1 MYQQITRNKPLQL
14 LLGLLL
20 LLTTLTTAAQGLNA
34 QPQSGLSLQDM
45 LAGTGQSDVIPPEQ
59 AYSFSARVDGP
70 QQLRLNWKIA
80 KGAYLYQEKI
90 KLKLKQAEGVT
101 LGEYQLPKA
110 KIKKDALRPD
120 GSTGDLPVYYG
131 AIDLTVPLVRTN
143 TNATGITLEVV
154 YQGCADLG
162 VCYPPQVKKIRLDLP
177 ASSSPA
183 ATGAQAA
190 TATTQTPAVAN
201 PGNGPEPISEQDQI
215 IASLSGGNY
224 WLVIAIFFGFGL
236 ALSLTPCIF
245 PMIPILSG
253 IIVGQGREITTAKA
267 FTLSLTYVLAMAVT
281 YTVAGVLAGLFGQNL
296 QTSFQD
302 PWILSIFAGIFVL
315 LAFSMFGFYD
325 LQLPN
330 KIQSRLAEISNR
342 QQGGTLIGAGIMGF
356 LSALI
361 VGPCVAPPLAAAL
374 IFIGQTGDGVLGG
387 LALFSLSMGMGSPLI
402 AIGTSAGK
410 LLPRVGSWMDIVKGV
425 FGVGMLA
432 VAIIMLERIIP
443 ATAAMVLWGTLMM
456 VSAIYMGALH
466 ELPIEASGWQR
477 LWKGLG
483 VVMLV
488 YGSLMLVG
496 AAAGGKD
503 TVQPLRGISLFG
515 GGGQQQQH
523 LQFKPIKSVADLD
536 REVANA
542 ASQGRAVMLD
552 FKADW
557 CITCKEMERYTFSDP
572 QVINALQGV
581 VLIQADV
588 TANDAEDKALL
599 QGRFGMPGPP
609 SIMFFDRQGRERKNY
624 RVVGFVPA
632 KEFAA
637 HASQAVK

>member
-1 MYQQITRNKPLQL
+1 MHQQITQNKLFHL
-14 LLGLLL
+14 LLGAF
-20 LLTTLTTAAQGLNA
+20 LTLVTLAAAAQNLA
-34 QPQSGLSLQDM
+34 STPQSDLNLQD
-45 LAGTGQSDVIPPEQ
+45 LLQGTEQKDIIPPEK
-59 AYSFSARVDGP
+59 AYTFRATVELP
-70 QQLRLNWKIA
+70 QQLRLKWVIA
-80 KGAYLYQEKI
+80 KGTYLYQEKI
-90 KLKLKQAEGVT
+90 KLKLTQADGVS
-101 LGEYQLPKA
+101 LGEYQLPPA
-110 KIKKDALRPD
+110 KIKQNALRPD
-120 GSTGDLPVYYG
+120 GSTGDLPVYYHG
-131 AIDLTVPLVRTN
+131 IDLAVPLVRTN
-143 TNATGITLEVV
+143 TAATSITLEAF

-162 VCYPPQVKKIRLDLP
+162 VCYPPQIKKIKLDLP
-177 ASSSPA
+177 ASN
-183 ATGAQAA
+183 A
-190 TATTQTPAVAN
+190 TAAVTTISADTTPANYA
-201 PGNGPEPISEQDQI
+201 EPISEQDQI

-236 ALSLTPCIF
+236 ALALTPCIF

-253 IIVGQGREITTAKA
+253 IIVGHGKKITTTKA
-267 FTLSLTYVLAMAVT
+267 FSLSLTYVLAMAIT
-281 YTVAGVLAGLFGQNL
+281 YTIAGVLAGMFGQNL
-296 QTSFQD
+296 QASFQD

-315 LAFSMFGFYD
+315 LALSMFGFYD

-330 KIQSRLAEISNR
+330 QIQSKLTEISNK

-374 IFIGQTGDGVLGG
+374 IFIGQTGDGILGG
-387 LALFSLSMGMGSPLI
+387 VALFSLSMGMGSPLI

-443 ATAAMVLWGTLMM
+443 ETIAMVLWGTLMM

-503 TVQPLRGISLFG
+503 TIQPLRGISIFG
-515 GGGQQQQH
+515 GGGAAQQQH
-523 LQFKPIKSVADLD
+523 LQFKPIKSVEDLD
-536 REVANA
+536 REVASA
-542 ASQGRAVMLD
+542 AAQGKPVMLD

-557 CITCKEMERYTFSDP
+557 CVTCKEMERYTFSDP
-572 QVINALQGV
+572 KVISALQGV
-581 VLIQADV
+581 VLLQADV
-588 TANDAEDKALL
+588 TANDAVDKALL

-609 SIMFFDRQGRERKNY
+609 SIMFFDRQGNERKNF
-624 RVVGFVPA
+624 RVVGFVPPE
-632 KEFAA
+632 EFAL
-637 HASQAVK
+637 HVIQAAK

>member
-1 MYQQITRNKPLQL
+1 MHQQINKNAIFRL
-14 LLGLLL
+14 LFGVLLSL
-20 LLTTLTTAAQGLNA
+20 ICLTATAQGFSTT
-34 QPQSGLSLQDM
+34 PKSSPSLQD
-45 LAGTGQSDVIPPEQ
+45 LLGGSVNDGVLPPEQ
-59 AYSFSARVDGP
+59 AYKFSTKVQGP
-70 QQLRLNWKIA
+70 QQLRLKWEIA
-80 KGAYLYQEKI
+80 KGTYLYQEKVKI
-90 KLKLKQAEGVT
+90 KLLQADGVS
-101 LGEYQLPKA
+101 LGQYQLPA
-110 KIKKDALRPD
+110 PKIKQDALRPD
-120 GSTGDLPVYYG
+120 GSTGDIPVYYKG
-131 AIDLTVPLVRTN
+131 IDLEVPLIRTN
-143 TNATGITLEVV
+143 TAATSITLEAT

-162 VCYPPQVKKIRLDLP
+162 VCYPPQVKKVTLDLP
-177 ASSSPA
+177 ASSQAPAIAGPATAPMATA
-183 ATGAQAA
+183 ATSTS
-190 TATTQTPAVAN
+190 TAELV
-201 PGNGPEPISEQDQI
+201 SEQDQI

-253 IIVGQGREITTAKA
+253 IIVGQGREITTTRA
-267 FTLSLTYVLAMAVT
+267 FSLSLTYVLAMAIT
-281 YTVAGVLAGLFGQNL
+281 YTVAGILAGLFGQNL

-302 PWILSIFAGIFVL
+302 PWILSIFSGIFVL
-315 LAFSMFGFYD
+315 LALSMFGFYD
-325 LQLPN
+325 LQLPSSL
-330 KIQSRLAEISNR
+330 QSRLTEISNK

-387 LALFSLSMGMGSPLI
+387 VALFALSMGMGSPLI
-402 AIGTSAGK
+402 VIGTSAGK

-443 ATAAMVLWGTLMM
+443 TTVAMVLWGTLLV

-483 VVMLV
+483 VVLLV

-503 TVQPLRGISLFG
+503 TIQPLRGISLASG
-515 GGGQQQQH
+515 MAQQQH
-523 LQFKPIKSVADLD
+523 LNFKRIKSTADLD
-536 REVANA
+536 REVAA
-542 ASQGRAVMLD
+542 AAAQNKPVMLD
-552 FKADW
+552 FYADW
-557 CITCKEMERYTFSDP
+557 CITCKEMERYTFTDP
-572 QVINALQGV
+572 QVISALQGV
-581 VLIQADV
+581 VLLQSDV
-588 TANDAEDKALL
+588 TANDKDDKALL

-609 SIMFFDRQGRERKNY
+609 SIMFFDRTGKERKNY
-624 RVVGFVPA
+624 RVVGFVPPE
-632 KEFAA
+632 EFAS
-637 HASQAVK
+637 HVTQATK

>member
-1 MYQQITRNKPLQL
+1 MHQQINQNNFFHL
-14 LLGLLL
+14 LLGVLLS
-20 LLTTLTTAAQGLNA
+20 LLTITATAQNFTPGS
-34 QPQSGLSLQDM
+34 QSSPNLQSLLGGSGGD
-45 LAGTGQSDVIPPEQ
+45 AIIPPEQ
-59 AYSFSARVDGP
+59 AYKFSAKVETPER
-70 QQLRLNWKIA
+70 LRLKWEIA
-80 KGAYLYQEKI
+80 NGTYLYQEKI
-90 KLKLKQAEGVT
+90 KLKLKQADGVV
-101 LGEYQLPKA
+101 LGEYQLPAA

-120 GSTGDLPVYYG
+120 GSTGDLPVYYHG
-131 AIDLTVPLVRTN
+131 IDLTVPLLRTN
-143 TNATGITLEVV
+143 TAATSITLEAV

-162 VCYPPQVKKIRLDLP
+162 VCYPPQIKQVTLDLP
-177 ASSSPA
+177 P
-183 ATGAQAA
+183 TGTKPA
-190 TATTQTPAVAN
+190 TAPPTTKAASA
-201 PGNGPEPISEQDQI
+201 PGNNAEPISEQDRI

-253 IIVGQGREITTAKA
+253 IIVGQGKEITTAKA
-267 FTLSLTYVLAMAVT
+267 FSLSLTYVLAMAIT
-281 YTVAGVLAGLFGQNL
+281 YTIAGVLAGLFGENL
-296 QTSFQD
+296 QAAFQN
-302 PWILSIFAGIFVL
+302 PWILSIFAGVFVL
-315 LAFSMFGFYD
+315 LAISMFGFYD
-325 LQLPN
+325 LQLPSSL
-330 KIQSRLAEISNR
+330 QSRLTEMSNR

-387 LALFSLSMGMGSPLI
+387 VALFSLSMGMGSPLI

-410 LLPRVGSWMDIVKGV
+410 LLPRVGSWMDIIKGV

-443 ATAAMVLWGTLMM
+443 ATLAMVLWGTMLM

-483 VVMLV
+483 VVILV
-488 YGSLMLVG
+488 YGSLMLIG

-503 TVQPLRGISLFG
+503 TIQPLRGIGLVKG
-515 GGGQQQQH
+515 PAQQQH
-523 LQFKPIKSVADLD
+523 LNFKRIKSVADLE
-536 REVANA
+536 RELATA
-542 ASQGRAVMLD
+542 AAQNRPVMLD
-552 FKADW
+552 FYADW

-572 QVINALQGV
+572 AVLRALEGF
-581 VLIQADV
+581 VLLQSDV
-588 TANDAEDKALL
+588 TANDAQDKALL

-609 SIMFFDRQGRERKNY
+609 SIMFYDRSGKERKNY
-624 RVVGFVPA
+624 RVVGFVPPE
-632 KEFAA
+632 EFAP
-637 HASQAVK
+637 HITQAVQRK

>member
-1 MYQQITRNKPLQL
+1 MHQQITQKTFLHLLFGTLLSLIAITATAQGITTTPQSSPSLQS
-14 LLGLLL
+14 LLG
-20 LLTTLTTAAQGLNA
+20 QGGED
-34 QPQSGLSLQDM
+34 SI
-45 LAGTGQSDVIPPEQ
+45 IPPEQ
-59 AYSFSARVDGP
+59 AYQFSAQVESP
-70 QQLRLNWKIA
+70 EQLRLKWVIA
-80 KGAYLYQEKI
+80 NGTYLYQEKI
-90 KLKLKQAEGVT
+90 RLKLKQADGVV
-101 LGEYQLPKA
+101 LGKYQLPPA

-120 GSTGDLPVYYG
+120 GSTGDLPVYYYG
-131 AIDLTVPLVRTN
+131 IDLSLPLVRSN
-143 TNATGITLEVV
+143 TNATTITLEAV

-162 VCYPPQVKKIRLDLP
+162 VCYPPQTRELTLELP
-177 ASSSPA
+177 ATSAAA
-183 ATGAQAA
+183 ATISPITAA
-190 TATTQTPAVAN
+190 AAPDSSTET
-201 PGNGPEPISEQDQI
+201 ISEQDRI

-224 WLVIAIFFGFGL
+224 WLVITIFFGFGL

-245 PMIPILSG
+245 PMVPILSG
-253 IIVGQGREITTAKA
+253 IIVGQGKEITTARA
-267 FTLSLTYVLAMAVT
+267 FSLSLVYVMAMAIT
-281 YTVAGVLAGLFGQNL
+281 YTIAGVLAGLFGENL
-296 QTSFQD
+296 QAAFQN
-302 PWILSIFAGIFVL
+302 PWILGVFAGVFVF
-315 LAFSMFGFYD
+315 LAISMFGFFD
-325 LQLPN
+325 LQLPSSL
-330 KIQSRLAEISNR
+330 QSRLAEISNR

-374 IFIGQTGDGVLGG
+374 IFIGQTGDGLLGG
-387 LALFSLSMGMGSPLI
+387 IALFSLSMGMGSPLI

-443 ATAAMVLWGTLMM
+443 ATVAMVLWGTLLM

-503 TVQPLRGISLFG
+503 TVQPLRGISLASSTA
-515 GGGQQQQH
+515 QPQH
-523 LQFKPIKSVADLD
+523 LNFKRIKSVDDLD
-536 REVANA
+536 REVAA
-542 ASQGRAVMLD
+542 ANGRPVMLD
-552 FKADW
+552 FAADW
-557 CITCKEMERYTFSDP
+557 CVTCKEMERYTFSDP
-572 QVINALQGV
+572 AVIAALDGF
-581 VLIQADV
+581 VLLQADV
-588 TANDAEDKALL
+588 TANDKTDKALL

-609 SIMFFDRQGRERKNY
+609 SIMFFDRNGKERENF

-632 KEFAA
+632 DEFVNHVTKAA
-637 HASQAVK
+637 K

>member
-1 MYQQITRNKPLQL
+1 MHQQITHNKILSL
-14 LLGLLL
+14 LLGVF
-20 LLTTLTTAAQGLNA
+20 LTLVSIAAVAQQSLN
-34 QPQSGLSLQDM
+34 LQD
-45 LAGTGQSDVIPPEQ
+45 LLQGTGQEDIIPPEK
-59 AYSFSARVDGP
+59 AYSFSAVVESP
-70 QQLRLNWKIA
+70 QQLRLKWGIVD
-80 KGAYLYQEKI
+80 GTYLYQEKI
-90 KLKLKQAEGVT
+90 KLKLIKADGVA
-101 LGEYQLPKA
+101 LGEYQLPPA
-110 KIKKDALRPD
+110 IIKQDALRPD
-120 GSTGDLPVYYG
+120 GSTGDLPVYYNG
-131 AIDLTVPLVRTN
+131 IDLALPLVRTN
-143 TNATGITLEVV
+143 TTATKITLEAFF
-154 YQGCADLG
+154 QGCADVG
-162 VCYPPQVKKIRLDLP
+162 VCYPPQIKKVNLDLP
-177 ASSSPA
+177 AGGDP
-183 ATGAQAA
+183 A
-190 TATTQTPAVAN
+190 TASTITKVSATSSTPN
-201 PGNGPEPISEQDQI
+201 NIEPISEQDQI

-253 IIVGQGREITTAKA
+253 IIVGQGKRITTAKA
-267 FTLSLTYVLAMAVT
+267 FSLSLAYVLAMAIT

-296 QTSFQD
+296 QASFQD
-302 PWILSIFAGIFVL
+302 PWILSIFAGVFVL
-315 LAFSMFGFYD
+315 LALSMFGFYD

-330 KIQSRLAEISNR
+330 KIQSKLTEISNK
-342 QQGGTLIGAGIMGF
+342 QQGGTLIGAGVMGF

-374 IFIGQTGDGVLGG
+374 IFIGQTGDGILGG
-387 LALFSLSMGMGSPLI
+387 VALFSLSMGMGSPLI

-443 ATAAMVLWGTLMM
+443 ETLAMVLWGTLMM

-483 VVMLV
+483 VVLLV

-503 TVQPLRGISLFG
+503 TVQPLRGIGLFNKG
-515 GGGQQQQH
+515 SVAQQEH
-523 LQFKPIKSVADLD
+523 LNFKPIKSVEDLD
-536 REVANA
+536 REVAAA
-542 ASQGRAVMLD
+542 ASQGKPVMLD
-552 FKADW
+552 FYADW
-557 CITCKEMERYTFSDP
+557 CITCKEMERYTFTDP
-572 QVINALQGV
+572 RVVKALEGF
-581 VLIQADV
+581 VLLQSDV
-588 TANDAEDKALL
+588 TANDKIDKALL

-609 SIMFFDRQGRERKNY
+609 SIMFFDRQGKERKNF

-632 KEFAA
+632 EEFAPHVMRA
-637 HASQAVK
+637 AR